1 MELVG
6 KIQADIDMMK
16 DQSKNKRIQ
25 ALAEEIMN
33 EILNQMLIEGKECE

>member
-16 DQSKNKRIQ
+16 DQSKNKRIKAQ
-25 ALAEEIMN
+25 AEDLMN
-33 EILNQMLIEGKECE
+33 EILSLMFIEGNECE